1 MCDIAQKLARFGST
15 FCSMDKDN
23 AELNALRGTYANA
36 LLAFNAASAALILS
50 FAADVP
56 PNDEVIAAEEESRAA
71 LVAAR
76 KKLWAAYRG

>member
-1 MCDIAQKLARFGST
+1 MNKE
-15 FCSMDKDN
+15 N
-23 AELNALRGTYANA
+23 AEMNALRGTYANA

-56 PNDEVIAAEEESRAA
+56 PNGEVIAAEEEARAA

-76 KKLWAAYRG
+76 KKLWAAYKG

>member
-1 MCDIAQKLARFGST
+1 MNKE
-15 FCSMDKDN
+15 N
-23 AELNALRGTYANA
+23 AEMNALRDTYANA

-56 PNDEVIAAEEESRAA
+56 PNDEVIAAEEDARAA